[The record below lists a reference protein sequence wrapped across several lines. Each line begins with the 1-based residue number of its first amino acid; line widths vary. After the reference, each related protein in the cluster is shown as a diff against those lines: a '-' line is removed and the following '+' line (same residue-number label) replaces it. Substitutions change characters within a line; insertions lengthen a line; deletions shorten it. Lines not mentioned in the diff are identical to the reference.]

1 MAQSNRKTTPP
12 QFKESMHYKLWKNK
26 FQIWQLVISV
36 PKNQQAII
44 FRLESLDNNAIA
56 EKARDQLTAMEL
68 NDDDSMEAL
77 LNT

>member
-68 NDDDSMEAL
+68 NDDDSREAL